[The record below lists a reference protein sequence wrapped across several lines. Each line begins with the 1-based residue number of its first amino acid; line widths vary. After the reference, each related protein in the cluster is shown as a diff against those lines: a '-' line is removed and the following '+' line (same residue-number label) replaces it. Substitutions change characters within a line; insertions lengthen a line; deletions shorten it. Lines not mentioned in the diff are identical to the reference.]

1 MQPKH
6 FGPGGFGKRVHLG
19 VGKGISG
26 VGEGREK
33 EGSAV
38 QKWGFQQRG
47 TSCELGGGLGAPKR
61 K

>member
-38 QKWGFQQRG
+38 QKWG
-47 TSCELGGGLGAPKR
+47 SDGGERPVN
-61 K
+61 